1 MAKNQKKPG
10 SMWRRWEPHIH
21 APGTVFNDQF
31 GGDDPWSE
39 YLTKLEDATP
49 AIEALGVTD
58 YFSLDV
64 YEEVCA
70 WKAKGRIPNI
80 GLIFPNIEMRYAV
93 GTSKGAPVNFHLL
106 VSPDDPDHV
115 TKTRRFLEGLTFKM
129 GDDTYRCRRD
139 DIILLGKAH
148 SRKELSDD
156 TAFREGANQFKIE
169 VDSFIEAWSDTPWI
183 QKNALIAIA
192 ASSKDGA
199 AGLQGDASLA
209 ALRRKIER
217 KAHIVFSSQPNQRE
231 FWLGRGVVPVKEI
244 IATYGSLKPC
254 LHGSDAH
261 QMYKVAKPDKDR
273 FCWIKGDPCFE
284 SLRQACMEPE
294 LRAIV
299 SEDAPSGAFAS
310 QTISSIS
317 MENAEWFGSESIV
330 LNSGLV
336 GVIGARGS
344 GKTALVD
351 MIAAG
356 AYALSPHVNERS
368 FVRRAE
374 SHLKGAK
381 AVLHWQDGSHADNE
395 LDAID
400 SEDIFDTPRV
410 QYLSQQFVEQLCSAE
425 GATDDLI
432 TEIERVIF
440 TSHQKEERFGAE
452 NFRELLDLTAARG
465 REARKRHENAVSGIG
480 GSIAKQRDKQDG
492 LAVNKAR
499 LKELEEIN
507 KKDKL
512 DRTKLVPKGAEAHAK
527 QFDVVSSAADVIR
540 GKIEQAKRRDH
551 TLDLLA
557 DHVKD
562 FQERIADIEL
572 EDLKARHSACEII
585 DNDWLAFKTKFSG
598 NVDAVIKD
606 SKSNTARIIAQLQG
620 TKEEDITE
628 NNKEDLPS
636 ENSLL
641 PKGADLS
648 TLPLS
653 LLTKEEDRLRQLIGV
668 DEGKRQRHAQI
679 SEKIRT
685 TETKINNL
693 KETIVL
699 AEAAE
704 VEIERLVKLRT
715 TSYEGV
721 FDGIVSE
728 EAALQKLY
736 QPLSDRLS
744 DAKGALENLTFSVK
758 RIVDIDAWARWGEEL
773 IDTRKAGTFKGRGA
787 LLEAAEA
794 ELGEAWRTGT
804 AKDVAAAMSA
814 FRNSHNVTI
823 TQGAKADKKNKSEW
837 RAWGTQVSEWLYS
850 TEHIC
855 IAYGMRYEGVEI
867 ETLSPGT
874 RGIVLL
880 LLYLAIDMEDDRPLI
895 IDQPEENLDPKSI
908 FDELV
913 GLFRSAKQRR
923 QIIIVT
929 HNANLIVNTD
939 ADQVIVAEC
948 GPLES
953 GKLPNITYTSGAL
966 EDPFIRKHVCDILEG
981 GEQAFKERAQR
992 LRVSFGL

>member
-1 MAKNQKKPG
+1 MVKKQKKPG
-10 SMWRRWEPHIH
+10 SIWRRWEPHIH
-21 APGTVFNDQF
+21 APGTVFNDHF

-39 YLTKLEDATP
+39 YLTKLEQAIP

-70 WKAKGRIPNI
+70 WKAKGRIPKI

-106 VSPDDPDHV
+106 ISPDDPDHV

-148 SRKELSDD
+148 SGKELSNN
-156 TAFREGANQFKIE
+156 TAFREGANQFKVE
-169 VDSFIEAWSDTPWI
+169 VDSFIEAWSDNPWI

-217 KAHIVFSSQPNQRE
+217 KAHIIFSSQPNQRE
-231 FWLGRGVVPVKEI
+231 FWLGRGVLPAKELI
-244 IATYGSLKPC
+244 KTYGSLKPC

-261 QMYKVAKPDKDR
+261 HMEKVAKPDKDR

-317 MENAEWFGSESIV
+317 MENAEWFGAESIV

-344 GKTALVD
+344 GKTALAD

-356 AYALSPHVNERS
+356 AYALSSHVNERS

-381 AVLHWQDGSHADNE
+381 AVLHWRDGSHTNNE
-395 LDAID
+395 ID
-400 SEDIFDTPRV
+400 TIDLEDIFDTPRV

-432 TEIERVIF
+432 AEIERVIF
-440 TSHQKEERFGAE
+440 TSHHKEERLGAE
-452 NFRELLDLTAARG
+452 NFRELLALTAARG
-465 REARKRHENAVSGIG
+465 REARKRHEDAIAGIG
-480 GSIAKQRDKQDG
+480 GKIAKQRDKQDG
-492 LAVNKAR
+492 LVANKVR
-499 LKELEEIN
+499 LKELDETN

-512 DRTKLVPKGAEAHAK
+512 DRAKLVPKGAEAHAK
-527 QFDVVSSAADVIR
+527 EFDIVSSAADVIR
-540 GKIEQAKRRDH
+540 GQIEQAKRRGQA
-551 TLDLLA
+551 LDLLA
-557 DHVKD
+557 DHVND
-562 FQERIADIEL
+562 FRKRIADSEL
-572 EDLKARHSACEII
+572 EDLKTRHIACEIVN
-585 DNDWLAFKTKFSG
+585 NDWLAFKTKFTG
-598 NVDAVIKD
+598 NVDAIIKD
-606 SKSNTARIIAQLQG
+606 SKLSIARLIAQLQG
-620 TKEEDITE
+620 TKEDYLTEDK
-628 NNKEDLPS
+628 KEPSS
-636 ENSLL
+636 ENSVL
-641 PKGADLS
+641 PKGVDLAS
-648 TLPLS
+648 LPLL
-653 LLTKEEDRLRQLIGV
+653 LLTKEEERLRKLIGV
-668 DEGKRQRHAQI
+668 DEGKRKRHAQI

-685 TETKINNL
+685 TETKIKNIN
-693 KETIVL
+693 EAIIA

-704 VEIERLVKLRT
+704 AEIKRLVELRT

-721 FDGIVSE
+721 FEGIVSE

-744 DAKGALENLTFSVK
+744 DAEGALENLTFSVK
-758 RIVDIDAWARWGEEL
+758 RIVDIDSWARRGEEL

-787 LLEAAEA
+787 LLEAVEA
-794 ELGEAWRTGT
+794 ELGESWRTGT

-814 FRNSHNVTI
+814 FRDSHNETI
-823 TQGAKADKKNKSEW
+823 IQGAKADRKNKPEW
-837 RAWGTQVSEWLYS
+837 RAWGAQVSEWLYS
-850 TEHIC
+850 TEHIR

-880 LLYLAIDMEDDRPLI
+880 LLYLAIDTEDDRPLI

-913 GLFRSAKQRR
+913 GLFRTAKLRR

-948 GPLES
+948 GPIES
-953 GKLPNITYTSGAL
+953 GKLPKITYTSGAL
-966 EDPFIRKHVCDILEG
+966 EDSLIRKHVCDILEG
-981 GEQAFKERAQR
+981 GEQAFRERAQR
-992 LRVSFGL
+992 LRVSLG